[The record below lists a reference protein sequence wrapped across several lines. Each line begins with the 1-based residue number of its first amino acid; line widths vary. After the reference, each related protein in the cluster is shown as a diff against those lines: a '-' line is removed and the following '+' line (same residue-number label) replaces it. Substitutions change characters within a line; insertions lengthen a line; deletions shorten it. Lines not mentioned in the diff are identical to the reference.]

1 MNNPVEKKAIDCKSI
16 IFNDPNNEYGRYE
29 LDVPYVPTP
38 LSVVNKMLLIAD
50 VDSADTVYDLGCGD
64 GRIVVLAA
72 KDFGATASGFDLDSQ
87 KIQESTIN
95 AQRAGVT
102 HKVSFF
108 NKNIFDI
115 SFSEATVVTLYLLT
129 NINLRLR
136 SKLFLELK
144 PGSRVI
150 SHDFK
155 MDTWSFDKSHTLDD
169 HKIYLWIIPANF
181 SGSWNWDMPDCFGAA
196 HCTLQIQQRF
206 QKASARF
213 LTPSGHI
220 VYSIAIKGTLIEIN
234 FCSYPNSHEYFFRFR
249 GTIVNNTINGFIS
262 HCGHPPVRFTA
273 SRDISTIHSLL

>member
-1 MNNPVEKKAIDCKSI
+1 MNNPADKKALDCKSI
-16 IFNDPNNEYGRYE
+16 IFNDPTNEYRRYE

-38 LSVVNKMLLIAD
+38 LSVVNKMLLIGN

-72 KDFGATASGFDLDSQ
+72 KNFGATAFGFDLDSQ

-108 NKNIFDI
+108 NKNIFDV

-155 MDTWSFDKSHTLDD
+155 MDTWSFDQFHSLDD
-169 HKIYLWIIPANF
+169 HKIYLWIVPANF
-181 SGSWNWDMPDCFGAA
+181 SGSWDWDMPNCFGSA

-206 QKASARF
+206 QKACAHF
-213 LTPSGHI
+213 LTPSGSI
-220 VYSIAIKGTLIEIN
+220 VYSLAIKGTLIEIY
-234 FCSYPNSHEYFFRFR
+234 FCTYLKGHENSYRFR
-249 GTIVNNTINGFIS
+249 GYIVNNTINGFITTS
-262 HCGHPPVRFTA
+262 GHPPMKFTA
-273 SRDISTIHSLL
+273 NRDPSTIHSLL